1 MMVMNENGKMEFPR
15 DLMMQDCLANQ
26 VEPLYGFVTNVTL
39 LSDQPCI
46 EDVECTVN
54 GTRIDSED
62 EILPEGDD
70 ILIDIDDNTISNI
83 NGDNS
88 TMTSDN
94 NVRFLSNARISFS
107 DPDLSSNIDY
117 AEAQYYI
124 KKYTQDQRHVSITPD
139 IDELNY
145 SGKLKH
151 SHRYLCN
158 ILYNTYIYLYTIHI
172 FMLKVFADRQMK
184 SLEEE
189 LQLAERDGQ
198 GELVAEE
205 GMYA

>member
-1 MMVMNENGKMEFPR
+1 MNENGKMEFPR

-62 EILPEGDD
+62 EILSEGDD
-70 ILIDIDDNTISNI
+70 IPIDIDDNAISNI
-83 NGDNS
+83 NGDNV

-117 AEAQYYI
+117 AEAKYYI

-139 IDELNY
+139 TAELNY
-145 SGKLKH
+145 SGKPEH
-151 SHRYLCN
+151 SHRYLYN
-158 ILYNTYIYLYTIHI
+158 IYITDSLKHIYLYTIHI

-189 LQLAERDGQ
+189 LHHAERDGQ

>member
-15 DLMMQDCLANQ
+15 ALMMQDCLANQ

-62 EILPEGDD
+62 EILSEGDD

-83 NGDNS
+83 NGDNA

-117 AEAQYYI
+117 AEAKYYI

-139 IDELNY
+139 TAELNY
-145 SGKLKH
+145 SGKPEH
-151 SHRYLCN
+151 SHRYLYN
-158 ILYNTYIYLYTIHI
+158 IYILLNKALLVFSYRLASPIILYYYSSKT
-172 FMLKVFADRQMK
+172 
-184 SLEEE
+184 
-189 LQLAERDGQ
+189 
-198 GELVAEE
+198 
-205 GMYA
+205 